1 LQLVEGRT
9 CGVAQSLESLGLAEQ
24 LAHGVIGKG
33 QVGGGVA
40 GLGQAAQGVVAV
52 GGFFTGPVWPRARL
66 ASRRPRASRSKQVTL
81 PGPASLPPASMTWV
95 SSPAAL

>member
-1 LQLVEGRT
+1 
-9 CGVAQSLESLGLAEQ
+9 
-24 LAHGVIGKG
+24 
-33 QVGGGVA
+33 VGGGVA

-52 GGFFTGPVWPRARL
+52 GGFFHGPRARL

>member
-52 GGFFTGPVWPRARL
+52 GGFFPRARL

>member
-1 LQLVEGRT
+1 
-9 CGVAQSLESLGLAEQ
+9 
-24 LAHGVIGKG
+24 
-33 QVGGGVA
+33 VGGGVA

-52 GGFFTGPVWPRARL
+52 GGFFHGAGVARARL